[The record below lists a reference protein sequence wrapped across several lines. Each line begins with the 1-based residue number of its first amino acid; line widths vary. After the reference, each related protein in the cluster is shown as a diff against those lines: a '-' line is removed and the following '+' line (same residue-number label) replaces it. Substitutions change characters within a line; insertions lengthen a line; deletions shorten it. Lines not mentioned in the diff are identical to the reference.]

1 MDSIFGNDWEKEF
14 ELVWNRTFNEVQTSK
29 SLPTAKTK
37 RWIEIEKIVEQALR
51 ELRQELGKTWLP
63 NSIFGTRL
71 HTKVADLVRGK
82 NYSVF
87 VEKPLKKFP
96 HLSITIINMK
106 VKDYLANNNLA
117 WLENNLKRDQLIKSV
132 GDLKPDLVIRGPA
145 TTIWDLTSRE
155 RTEHV
160 AKTMLYAH
168 ILSSNNQLTRIA
180 ETYWSKFRG
189 K

>member
-14 ELVWNRTFNEVQTSK
+14 ELAWNRTFNEVQTSNK
-29 SLPTAKTK
+29 SLPTTKT
-37 RWIEIEKIVEQALR
+37 RQIEIEKIVEQALR

-63 NSIFGTRL
+63 NSNFGTRL

-82 NYSVF
+82 YSVF
-87 VEKPLKKFP
+87 VEKPIRNIIP
-96 HLSITIINMK
+96 HISITTI
-106 VKDYLANNNLA
+106 VKDYLANNSLA
-117 WLENNLKRDQLIKSV
+117 WLENNLKKDLLVKSV

-180 ETYWSKFRG
+180 ETYWSKFRS